1 MGNSTG
7 EYRVMV
13 RTTEGGRPLRR
24 SRRGWKDNIEMDP
37 TQVGWKG
44 SDRIDLAED
53 KERWRVL
60 MNAVLGL
67 QIP

>member
-1 MGNSTG
+1 
-7 EYRVMV
+7 
-13 RTTEGGRPLRR
+13 
-24 SRRGWKDNIEMDP
+24 MDL

-60 MNAVLGL
+60 MNAVLV
-67 QIP
+67 